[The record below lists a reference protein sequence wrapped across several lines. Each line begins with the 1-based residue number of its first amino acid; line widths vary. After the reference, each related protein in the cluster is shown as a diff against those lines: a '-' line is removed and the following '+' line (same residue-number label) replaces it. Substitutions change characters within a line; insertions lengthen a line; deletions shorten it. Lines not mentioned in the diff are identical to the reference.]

1 MWVCSL
7 FLFGGLNDNG
17 PYRLICLNA
26 WWNYFRRI
34 RRCGIIGGGVSP
46 GVGFEVLKAQ
56 ALPVGSLSATW
67 LLSQYASSQLLLQ
80 AEAK

>member
-1 MWVCSL
+1 
-7 FLFGGLNDNG
+7 
-17 PYRLICLNA
+17 
-26 WWNYFRRI
+26 
-34 RRCGIIGGGVSP
+34 VSP